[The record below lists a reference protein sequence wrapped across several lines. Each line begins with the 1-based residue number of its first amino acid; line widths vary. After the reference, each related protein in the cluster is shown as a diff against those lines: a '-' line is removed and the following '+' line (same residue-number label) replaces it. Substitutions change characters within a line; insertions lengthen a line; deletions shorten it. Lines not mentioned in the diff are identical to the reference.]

1 MPRRFRAA
9 RRSRRHFPDAVAPG
23 LLMAAQP
30 PGGPRSRPCAPR
42 RLRRPVPCCVR
53 APCRPP
59 WHRRDATPRWC
70 WARSVLS
77 RGLLSFVVTWQWHLL
92 GAFRLLP
99 PVPLPR
105 NAVTA
110 SRPAASSRH
119 AVRTAPSSNLSF
131 PQPRAHFH
139 GRLGPGAGRPAGV
152 THHQLR
158 PAQQQRAVHTQV
170 GARASARVPAGRGC
184 RGLRGADRGRALL
197 PKDRQVG
204 AVRPEGCGHQLR
216 QERRHPHPARHRAVL
231 LHADRRDADERC
243 VAARSAPP
251 PPGAA
256 RPSRTLTRSPSVCA
270 APHTCLPSLS
280 VADLI

>member
-1 MPRRFRAA
+1 M
-9 RRSRRHFPDAVAPG
+9 
-23 LLMAAQP
+23 
-30 PGGPRSRPCAPR
+30 
-42 RLRRPVPCCVR
+42 
-53 APCRPP
+53 
-59 WHRRDATPRWC
+59 
-70 WARSVLS
+70 
-77 RGLLSFVVTWQWHLL
+77 VTWQWHLL

-204 AVRPEGCGHQLR
+204 AVRPEGRGHQLR

-243 VAARSAPP
+243 VAARSAPRGRSAVPHADAFAFRVHCSSHVSPFAFSCRPDLRSP
-251 PPGAA
+251 PP
-256 RPSRTLTRSPSVCA
+256 RPRAETSAGVLQPRGPSWAVPPGWSRGDSPRSPPVVA
-270 APHTCLPSLS
+270 VLPPFLTH
-280 VADLI
+280 V